1 MRVALDN
8 SLLFSPFLSL
18 LENGFGGGSEKL
30 GKIILLSI
38 LHLGVKAKL
47 LVLSKSY
54 ATRPK
59 GAITSAQYKVDSFLN
74 IF

>member
-18 LENGFGGGSEKL
+18 LESGFGGGSEKL

-38 LHLGVKAKL
+38 LYLGVKAKL

-59 GAITSAQYKVDSFLN
+59 ELLRLRV
-74 IF
+74 